1 MSEADYIL
9 AARAAEPTLISYDAA
24 MRLLEGYQADIDLFL
39 EELGERN
46 EYDARAVLRWLG
58 L

>member
-1 MSEADYIL
+1 MSESDYVK
-9 AARAAEPTLISYDAA
+9 AARAAKPIPISYDAA

-58 L
+58 F

>member
-1 MSEADYIL
+1 MSESDYIK
-9 AARAAEPTLISYDAA
+9 AARAAKPIPISYDAA

-39 EELGERN
+39 EEQGDLD

-58 L
+58 F